1 LDLIILALIVL
12 GAIILFIVTRFVGK
26 VIGLIVKIMVL
37 IILVLAILTVI
48 VYKDMDSLRKG
59 FAEENNTF
67 FLYENNKLYTAV
79 TLRPLTNLNLSID
92 SFKYFTKEEISQ
104 SEGEL
109 NNKNYAALLSNNYR
123 IFLFKPVVIN
133 KPYNLDLLIA
143 MNEGDLLNIIMSDDP
158 FLVFAEKTQEKY
170 NLTAEDLKAGFKD
183 IYGSEEKFKGY
194 LFAALLANYFQ
205 KQEPGELVRNL
216 KEKTIQVYP
225 ESISFKIIKYLPWV

>member
-12 GAIILFIVTRFVGK
+12 GAIILFIATRFVGK
-26 VIGLIVKIMVL
+26 VIGMIVKIMVL
-37 IILVLAILTVI
+37 IILVLTILTII

-79 TLRPLTNLNLSID
+79 TLRPMTNINLSID

-123 IFLFKPVVIN
+123 VFLFKPIVIN
-133 KPYNLDLLIA
+133 KPYKLDLLVE
-143 MNEGDLLNIIMSDDP
+143 MNEGDLLNLIMSDDP
-158 FLVFAEKTQEKY
+158 FMVLAEKTQEKY
-170 NLTAEDLKAGFKD
+170 NLTTEDLKAGFKD
-183 IYGSEEKFKGY
+183 FYETDEKFKGY
-194 LFAALLANYFQ
+194 LFAALLSNYFQ
-205 KQEPGELVRNL
+205 KQSPGELTANIKD
-216 KEKTIQVYP
+216 KEIQVYP
-225 ESISFKIIKYLPWV
+225 ESISFRIIKYLPWV

>member
-1 LDLIILALIVL
+1 LDIIILALIVL
-12 GAIILFIVTRFVGK
+12 GAIILFIATRFVGK
-26 VIGLIVKIMVL
+26 VIGLTVKILLL
-37 IILVLAILTVI
+37 IILVLVILTIV
-48 VYKDMDSLRKG
+48 VYKDADSLRKG

-79 TLRPLTNLNLSID
+79 TMRPMTSINLSID

-104 SEGEL
+104 SESEL

-133 KPYNLDLLIA
+133 KPYNLSLLVEL
-143 MNEGDLLNIIMSDDP
+143 NEGDLLNIIMSDDP
-158 FLVFAEKTQEKY
+158 FLVLAEKTQEEY

-183 IYGSEEKFKGY
+183 IYSSEEKFKGY
-194 LFAALLANYFQ
+194 LFAALLSNYFQ
-205 KQEPGELVRNL
+205 KQGPGELTTNI
-216 KEKTIQVYP
+216 KNKKIQVYP